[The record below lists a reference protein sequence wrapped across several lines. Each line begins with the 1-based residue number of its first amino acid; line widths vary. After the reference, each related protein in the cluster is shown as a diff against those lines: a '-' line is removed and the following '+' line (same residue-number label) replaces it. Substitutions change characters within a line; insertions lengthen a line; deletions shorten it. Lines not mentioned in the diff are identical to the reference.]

1 MKKFELSNKQNK
13 NGRRPFKVIL
23 YEVYPDDCIVNNTGT
38 KYNGNGIT
46 WIKEYCESQLDSI
59 SGMSLT
65 VEFIN
70 DERTEI
76 AGHGDTGVD
85 DGLPVFDNATMI
97 GSFTKGYIENVEVQ
111 VDENTVE
118 TKIFCIA
125 EGTIDEMRYKPFV
138 DELETKINNGESIY
152 GSVEIY
158 KKDDNSG
165 IVYLDGWKQK
175 GRIPTIFNHSGF
187 ALLGIKPADTSATLL
202 ELNKKEEQEVMD
214 EKQLQELINRVN
226 ETLVETN
233 SKNNDYTAQI
243 SELNVQIEEKDNTIS
258 ELNASVEQIQKALDD
273 IEEERKGW
281 WEEREAL
288 EKALG
293 EAKAA
298 KRLSELN
305 EALSDFTEDEQNYAK
320 EEIDAFKEAPVETEI
335 NSIITKIYAE
345 IGKKEK
351 EEQVINEKNSAQDEE
366 NDVED
371 IFSEINEGAD
381 NEDDV
386 SIF

>member
-1 MKKFELSNKQNK
+1 VKKFELSNKQNK

-23 YEVYPDDCIVNNTGT
+23 YEVYPDDCIINNTGT

-258 ELNASVEQIQKALDD
+258 ELNASVEQIQKALND

-281 WEEREAL
+281 WEEKEAL
-288 EKALG
+288 VKALG

>member
-23 YEVYPDDCIVNNTGT
+23 YEVYPDDCIINNTGT

-258 ELNASVEQIQKALDD
+258 ELNASVEQIQKALND

-281 WEEREAL
+281 WEEKEAL
-288 EKALG
+288 VKALG

>member
-1 MKKFELSNKQNK
+1 MKLFELSEKQTK
-13 NGRRPFKVIL
+13 SGKRKFKAVL
-23 YEVYPDDCIVNNTGT
+23 YKIQLDSSIVDKTGT
-38 KYNGNGIT
+38 EYNLNGIT
-46 WIKEYCESQLDSI
+46 WIEEYCQNNISSI
-59 SGMSLT
+59 NGMSVT
-65 VEFIN
+65 VEFID

-76 AGHGDTGVD
+76 AGHGETGIE
-85 DGLPVFDNATMI
+85 DGIPVFNNATMI
-97 GSFTKGYIENVEVQ
+97 GYFDKGYITDMEIDNENCRVCVG
-111 VDENTVE
+111 
-118 TKIFCIA
+118 
-125 EGTIDEMRYKPFV
+125 EGYFDYMRYKPFI
-138 DELETKINNGESIY
+138 DTIETRMNNGETIF
-152 GSVEIY
+152 GSVEIVG
-158 KKDDNSG
+158 KPENDN
-165 IVYLDGWKQK
+165 IITYLDGWKEK
-175 GRIPTIFNHSGF
+175 GRIPTIFDHSGW
-187 ALLGIKPADTSATLL
+187 AILSLKPSDNKSTLV
-202 ELNKKEEQEVMD
+202 EINKKNKKEEQEVMD
-214 EKQLQELINRVN
+214 EKQLQELINRVK

-233 SKNNDYTAQI
+233 SKNSEYTTQI
-243 SELNVQIEEKDNTIS
+243 SELNSQIEEKDNTIS

-273 IEEERKGW
+273 MEEERKGW

-298 KRLSELN
+298 KRLGELN
-305 EALSDFTEDEQNYAK
+305 EALTDFTEDEQNYAK

-351 EEQVINEKNSAQDEE
+351 EEQVINEKNSAQDEK